1 MPEEMRM
8 KSTRVL
14 GGAFALLGFLLAIA
28 AQAQNN
34 QVDSTGP
41 MPIYRVNVVARSMK
55 AINYRHRSGATKVD
69 FRGTSLMP
77 SAGGDA
83 KVESHKGYI
92 EVDSHFKIM
101 EQTSMY
107 SHEYLTYELSSNTPE
122 DIPKYMY

>member
-1 MPEEMRM
+1 M
-8 KSTRVL
+8 KSTRGLWEIFAVL
-14 GGAFALLGFLLAIA
+14 GFVMAMP

-83 KVESHKGYI
+83 KG
-92 EVDSHFKIM
+92 
-101 EQTSMY
+101 
-107 SHEYLTYELSSNTPE
+107 
-122 DIPKYMY
+122 

>member
-1 MPEEMRM
+1 M

-14 GGAFALLGFLLAIA
+14 GGTFALLGLLVA
-28 AQAQNN
+28 AAGQAQNN

-41 MPIYRVNVVARSMK
+41 MPVYRVNVVARSMK
-55 AINYRHRSGATKVD
+55 AINYRHRSGSTKVD

-92 EVDSHFKIM
+92 EVDAHFKNM
-101 EQTSMY
+101 EPASKY
-107 SHEYLTYELSSNTPE
+107 GPEYLTYVLWRSHLKAARRTWV
-122 DIPKYMY
+122 KLF